1 MTSEEELTKPMQR
14 GSTKHGPIRDDNLA
28 HEVDGIVRAR
38 RETRTED
45 WRSAEPPGE
54 DQPQVA
60 LMPDTSG
67 ADRTAGANTAADA
80 RAELA
85 RWFDRHDFP
94 ARAAQLVHS
103 LRSHNAPDQ
112 LVNSLLTLPKRQ
124 RYNSVGDLWRAL
136 HGGEDVETVRF

>member
-1 MTSEEELTKPMQR
+1 MPMQR
-14 GSTKHGPIRDDNLA
+14 GSTKHGPIRDDTLA

-38 RETRTED
+38 RDTRTAE

-60 LMPDTSG
+60 VIPEAPVTDQASG
-67 ADRTAGANTAADA
+67 GTTAAAVEA

-94 ARAAQLVHS
+94 ARTAQLVHG
-103 LRSHNAPDQ
+103 LRNRNAPKQ
-112 LVNSLLTLPKRQ
+112 LVDSLLALPKRQ
-124 RYNSVGDLWRAL
+124 QFTSVGDLWRAL
-136 HGGEDVETVRF
+136 HGGGDVDTVRF